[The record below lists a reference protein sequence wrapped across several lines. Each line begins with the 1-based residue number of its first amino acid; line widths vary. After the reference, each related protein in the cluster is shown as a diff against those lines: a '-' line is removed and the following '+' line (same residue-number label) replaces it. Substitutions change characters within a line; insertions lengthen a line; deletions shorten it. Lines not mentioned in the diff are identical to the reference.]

1 VKKYLKILDQIH
13 GEEEKRLVRK
23 FSDQYLRDDGIFIFR
38 IIARNTN
45 DILLSDI
52 VRAMW
57 QIYKDKPLIKKS
69 LDAENDNYG
78 PDSNAWTLPRR

>member
-1 VKKYLKILDQIH
+1 VSYIKKYLKILDELR
-13 GEEEKRLVRK
+13 GEEEKKLVRK
-23 FSDQYLRDDGIFIFR
+23 FADQYLRDDGVFILR

-52 VRAMW
+52 VRKMW

-69 LDAENDNYG
+69 LDAGNSDNYG
-78 PDSNAWTLPRR
+78 PDSNA